1 MKILT
6 PELFCHSGFSFAA
19 VADVNESRELDF
31 NLARRS
37 AVMVNQIAG
46 YMIVG
51 SDTTSGLEDPAIL
64 GQQEVDVDPD
74 NDDIWT
80 GALPIDDFEMDSSRI
95 FMQIVGGSFDTAAGA
110 VSTTSISPMIEN
122 WSHLPYTERPLSVT
136 NLRHH
141 YRVEGTIAKNGY
153 VLVVIRYHIVELTLD
168 ELGYV
173 SASRR

>member
-6 PELFCHSGFSFAA
+6 PELFCHSAFNFAA
-19 VADVNESRELDF
+19 LADINKTRELDF

-37 AVMVNQIAG
+37 AVMVNRITG
-46 YMIVG
+46 FMIIG
-51 SDTTSGLEDPAIL
+51 ADTTTGLEDPSIQA
-64 GQQEVDVDPD
+64 QQEVDLDPD

-80 GALPIDDFEMDSSRI
+80 GALPVEDVEIDSSRI
-95 FMQIVGGSFDTAAGA
+95 FMQIMGGSYDTAAGA
-110 VSTTSISPMIEN
+110 VSTTALTPFFEDWTNM
-122 WSHLPYTERPLSVT
+122 PYHERPMSTT

-141 YRVEGTIAKNGY
+141 FRVEGTIAKNGY
-153 VLVVIRYHIVELTLD
+153 VLVVIRYHVVDLTLG

>member
-1 MKILT
+1 MQILT
-6 PELFCHSGFSFAA
+6 PELFCHSAFNFDAL
-19 VADVNESRELDF
+19 ADINETRELDF

-37 AVMVNQIAG
+37 AVLINKITG
-46 YMIVG
+46 FMIIG
-51 SDTTSGLEDPAIL
+51 ADTTTGLEDPSIQA
-64 GQQEVDVDPD
+64 QQEVDLDPD

-80 GALPIDDFEMDSSRI
+80 EALPIEDYEIDSSRI
-95 FMQIVGGSFDTAAGA
+95 FMQICGGSFDTAAGA
-110 VSTTSISPMIEN
+110 VSTTAVTPSVEDWTN
-122 WSHLPYTERPLSVT
+122 QPYHERPVSTT

-153 VLVVIRYHIVELTLD
+153 VLVVIRYHVVELTLG